1 MLTRYVF
8 VMMLT
13 IAIWIPFQSVA
24 AWAVMNT
31 PGASMSADLVSSDRK
46 IVTVSACQS
55 TTIACDNDMS
65 VDNHHSVQQCIYCMS
80 FYGGV
85 FQLPEF
91 LSQVSQ
97 RYQRS
102 LPLYDDHIPTV
113 LSPPP
118 VGSLV

>member
-31 PGASMSADLVSSDRK
+31 PGASMSADVVSSDRK

-65 VDNHHSVQQCIYCMS
+65 VDHHHSVQQCIYCMS